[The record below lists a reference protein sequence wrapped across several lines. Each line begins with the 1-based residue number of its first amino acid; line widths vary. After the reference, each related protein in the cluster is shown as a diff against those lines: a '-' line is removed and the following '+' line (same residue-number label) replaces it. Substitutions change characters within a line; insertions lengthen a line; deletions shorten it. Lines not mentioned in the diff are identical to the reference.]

1 MAISPYMKGGRKTYR
16 AKFKYKETQYS
27 KSGFTS
33 KEAAQEWI
41 VKERRKIKIQEGKKV
56 KEHTQA
62 TVLMYSEACNK
73 YLEDCDA
80 RMQKGTVSDKLH
92 HLTSFITWIGKD
104 VPFDFISTLQ
114 ARNYASHILRTT
126 RVPRDPKKTANRHI
140 RDLKA
145 LWNWHIRH
153 EYQGTNPFKSV
164 ELYPEDEVRR
174 YVPPAEDVAKVLQVA
189 ESWQQDFLH
198 ILAKTGARPGEVRSL
213 SWDDVDLSRATIT
226 FWTRKRKA
234 GARQPRMI
242 NMSPQLLELMR
253 RRFAVRTDENVVF
266 PNPLTGK
273 PLGRLD
279 RPYRYMMERLCE
291 KAEVRFFS
299 FYSLRHFVATRLRDS
314 GKANRFEIQLILG
327 HMRSDTTDRYLR
339 GLAPDVK
346 DAISTL
352 DAVLH
357 IEPEEQNKQTARV
370 IRFSRGAA

>member
-1 MAISPYMKGGRKTYR
+1 MAISPYMKSGRKTYR

-41 VKERRKIKIQEGKKV
+41 VKERRKIKAQEGKK
-56 KEHTQA
+56 A
-62 TVLMYSEACNK
+62 TEGNKTYVLMYSEACTR

-92 HLTSFITWIGKD
+92 HLTSFVTWIGKD
-104 VPFDFISTLQ
+104 VPFIAISAAQ
-114 ARNYASHILRTT
+114 ARDYASHILRITQ
-126 RVPRDPKKTANRHI
+126 RPKDPKKTANRHI

-153 EYQGTNPFKSV
+153 DFQGTNPFKCV
-164 ELYPEDEVRR
+164 EPYPEDDVAR

-198 ILAKTGARPGEVRSL
+198 VLAKTGARPGEVRAL
-213 SWDDVDLSRATIT
+213 TWDDVDLSRVTIT
-226 FWTRKRKA
+226 FWTRKRKG
-234 GARQPRMI
+234 GARQPRTI
-242 NMSPQLLELMR
+242 NMSPQLLELMQ
-253 RRFAVRTDENVVF
+253 RRFAIRTDENVVF

-291 KAEVRFFS
+291 KAQVRFFS

-352 DAVLH
+352 DTVLDM
-357 IEPEEQNKQTARV
+357 ESEEQKRQPPKL